1 MDPRESYKILV
12 YNYIIFTP
20 SKGQCQMAKQT
31 IQDLLEMITALQSQV
46 VALESKIELLESEK
60 TVKRGGRPQERSVKP
75 YAKLNGHYFK
85 LNTDIMPADEL
96 TSVVEKINLL
106 LDQPDYKS
114 AIEKNQLGRA
124 IMSRLNLE
132 QPEIYFWT
140 PNQEQLMYGQVRSGM
155 KNTSETEL
163 FQIDLNYLIDL
174 GDCVTEKTGK
184 IALENQ
190 LNFEEFKKLEIEQ
203 EKIKKLQN
211 KINELNNK

>member
-1 MDPRESYKILV
+1 
-12 YNYIIFTP
+12 
-20 SKGQCQMAKQT
+20 MAKQT